1 MSAVRLSVL
10 DQSPVGE
17 GHTGA
22 DALQASLEL
31 ARQADRLGFSR
42 FWVAE
47 HHRSPGF
54 AGSAP
59 EMLAGAAL
67 SATDRIRV
75 GTGGVLLPRYPA
87 LKVAEV
93 FGVLASLHPGRVDLG
108 IGRAGGP
115 IADFPARLRELRS
128 LLRLP
133 GGADVYAEALTALP
147 PVPPQLWLL
156 GASAGSGAAAGEL
169 GVGYAFAHFLVPGPS
184 VRALDAYRA
193 AHTAAT
199 GAQGHGGLLA
209 VRAVVA
215 DTQARADE
223 LARAMLL
230 WRARKDLGDDQP
242 LPSAQ
247 TVRRH
252 RWTGLESERAAH
264 HERAVIHGTPEEVVP
279 RLRALAEANGV
290 REIMVNTLTQ
300 DPADRVRSYQL
311 LAEGFELPAARTE
324 ASAVAAAA
332 R

>member
-1 MSAVRLSVL
+1 MSAMRVSVL

-22 DALQASLEL
+22 DALRASLDL
-31 ARQADRLGFSR
+31 ARHADRLGFAR

-47 HHRSPGF
+47 HHRSAGF

-59 EMLAGAAL
+59 EVLAGAVL

-93 FGVLASLHPGRVDLG
+93 FGALSALHPGRVDMG

-115 IADFPARLRELRS
+115 VADFPERLAELRS

-133 GGADVYAEALTALP
+133 GSAYVPPDALTAVP
-147 PVPPQLWLL
+147 PVPPELWLL
-156 GASAGSGAAAGEL
+156 GASVGSAAAAGEL

-184 VRALDAYRA
+184 ARALEAYRA
-193 AHTAAT
+193 ARAAAT
-199 GAQGHGGLLA
+199 AEEGHGGLLA

-215 DTQARADE
+215 DTRARADE

-230 WRARKDLGDDQP
+230 WRARKDLGDDRP

-252 RWTGLESERAAH
+252 RWTGLESERASH
-264 HERAVIHGTPEEVVP
+264 HGRSLIHGTVEEVVP

-290 REIMVNTLTQ
+290 RELMVNTLTQ
-300 DPADRVRSYQL
+300 DPADRGRSYRL
-311 LAEGFELPAARTE
+311 LAEGFGLSGTR
-324 ASAVAAAA
+324 SAGSVVAAAG
-332 R
+332 

>member
-1 MSAVRLSVL
+1 MRVSVL

-31 ARQADRLGFSR
+31 ARHADRLGFDR
-42 FWVAE
+42 YWVAE

-59 EMLAGAAL
+59 EMLAGAVL

-93 FGVLASLHPGRVDLG
+93 FGVLATLHPGRVDMG

-115 IADFPARLRELRS
+115 AADFPDRLEELSS

-133 GGADVYAEALTALP
+133 GSADVWPQALTAVP

-156 GASAGSGAAAGEL
+156 GASAGSAAAAGRL
-169 GVGYAFAHFLVPGPS
+169 GVGFAFAHFLVPGPS
-184 VRALDAYRA
+184 ARALQAYRA

-199 GAQGHGGLLA
+199 GEDGHGGLLA

-223 LARAMLL
+223 LAQAMLL
-230 WRARKDLGDDQP
+230 WRARKDLGDDRP
-242 LPSAQ
+242 LPSTE

-264 HERAVIHGTPEEVVP
+264 HARSLIHGTPEDVVP

-290 REIMVNTLTQ
+290 RELMVNALTQ

-311 LAEGFELPAARTE
+311 LAEGFELSATRSG
-324 ASAVAAAA
+324 ASVVAAAA
-332 R
+332 G